1 MRRKTIKQ
9 YGLCRHFPFAE
20 YRQDGNSSLLGNF
33 RKFQTAT
40 TLYSL
45 ATGCGRK
52 ERQANFPNPCAS
64 AYCEV
69 SRRWTRR
76 MASLSSA
83 FPAKRFRLFATNERR
98 RILRMFSASA
108 ETYGQRNFY
117 PLRHFRLYSECLKNL
132 TLIAI
137 FWFPRPI
144 WSRYFL
150 NTKYTKGST
159 YKLKP
164 VVDRSNQHNG
174 RRSICFIWLKIIFVY
189 FNEIFIQW

>member
-1 MRRKTIKQ
+1 MENNKTIRN
-9 YGLCRHFPFAE
+9 GLCQHFPFAE
-20 YRQDGNSSLLGNF
+20 YRRDGNSSLLGNF
-33 RKFQTAT
+33 RKFQTAAT

-98 RILRMFSASA
+98 RILRMLSASE

-117 PLRHFRLYSECLKNL
+117 PLRHFRLYSRISRISRLLLSTDSLDQFEVATSL
-132 TLIAI
+132 
-137 FWFPRPI
+137 I
-144 WSRYFL
+144 WSTRKEVL
-150 NTKYTKGST
+150 TN
-159 YKLKP
+159 
-164 VVDRSNQHNG
+164 
-174 RRSICFIWLKIIFVY
+174 
-189 FNEIFIQW
+189 